1 MRKAVRKFR
10 KDYIRR
16 REKMKAKGN
25 QGFTLVELLVAI
37 VILSLVVVPTMTVFI
52 TATKSN
58 SKARTELQATIT
70 ANSVLESA
78 KAFSLYVF
86 DQQCNTIY
94 TSSNASKFALIAGT
108 TTDSFVSSAYG
119 GTVGTVVFDGTKVD
133 SVEKRD
139 STTPFVERDSK
150 YAYALNGIKQSSST
164 YDALIVFEEADYQ
177 DVEINGSTFTEGD
190 VGTVYAE
197 YNKEYTITI
206 YVYKHNKTGNP
217 EYIGKDLAVD
227 DGALVVITGSKIDPA
242 RKPD

>member
-10 KDYIRR
+10 DIYNRKRQ
-16 REKMKAKGN
+16 KMKAGGN

-78 KAFSLYVF
+78 KAFSLYIY
-86 DQQCNTIY
+86 DKQCNTIY
-94 TSSNASKFALIAGT
+94 SDGNADKFTLIAGT
-108 TTDSFVSSAYG
+108 TTSSFVSSSYG
-119 GTVGTVVFDGTKVD
+119 GTVYTVVFDGTKVD
-133 SVEKRD
+133 SIKKRD
-139 STTPFVERDSK
+139 ATEPFVERDSK
-150 YAYALNGIKQSSST
+150 YAYALNGIKQSQST

-206 YVYKHNKTGNP
+206 YVYKHSASP
-217 EYIGKDLAVD
+217 AYIGKDLAAD
-227 DGALVVITGSKIDPA
+227 SGALVVITGSKIDPA